1 MKRFLSLILILTL
14 ILGGV
19 PVIQINDGNISLS
32 LTDSLLTMQAAAALD
47 PLTSVA
53 VLTNAPEGAQ
63 LADYVTIN
71 SAYQLTG
78 YDAQYT
84 TGTSFIQSPANH
96 GTFRTLKDGTNGNS
110 WAYDYY
116 GDQKRSA
123 SGAAISLPHNAHTA
137 QAAKDPT
144 ETAHAAG
151 NANASAKVN
160 ALVLQIQAVE
170 TVSLSFDYS
179 VSMAFTSGVTNSD
192 TKVQQR
198 AYFYY
203 LITNNAAPTVAD
215 LKAGTTV
222 VDGASVNSGEE
233 TGFALTIEK
242 GQYHYHY

>member
-1 MKRFLSLILILTL
+1 MKISSILKLSMKRFLSLILILTL

-53 VLTNAPEGAQ
+53 VLNNAPEGAQ

-110 WAYDYY
+110 WGYD
-116 GDQKRSA
+116 
-123 SGAAISLPHNAHTA
+123 
-137 QAAKDPT
+137 
-144 ETAHAAG
+144 
-151 NANASAKVN
+151 
-160 ALVLQIQAVE
+160 
-170 TVSLSFDYS
+170 
-179 VSMAFTSGVTNSD
+179 
-192 TKVQQR
+192 
-198 AYFYY
+198 
-203 LITNNAAPTVAD
+203 
-215 LKAGTTV
+215 
-222 VDGASVNSGEE
+222 
-233 TGFALTIEK
+233 
-242 GQYHYHY
+242 